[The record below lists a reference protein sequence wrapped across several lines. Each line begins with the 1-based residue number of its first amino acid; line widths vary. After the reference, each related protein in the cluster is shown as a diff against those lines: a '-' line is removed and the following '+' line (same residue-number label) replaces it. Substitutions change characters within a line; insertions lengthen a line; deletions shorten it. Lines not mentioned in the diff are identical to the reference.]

1 MLINKK
7 AVRDYTLA
15 QAKQIRPHHSFERV
29 GADFIARIEGAVRN
43 AIVKEIKQHPSKGK
57 TLQ

>member
-7 AVRDYTLA
+7 AVREYTLA
-15 QAKQIRPHHSFERV
+15 QVKQLRPHHPFERV
-29 GADFIARIEGAVRN
+29 GSSFIDRIEGAVRN
-43 AIVKEIKQHPSKGK
+43 VIVQEIKTHPSKGK

>member
-7 AVRDYTLA
+7 AVREYALA
-15 QAKQIRPHHSFERV
+15 QVTQLRHHSFERV
-29 GADFIARIEGAVRN
+29 GASFIDRIEGAVRN
-43 AIVKEIKQHPSKGK
+43 TIVQEIKAHPSKGK